1 MAENPILINKD
12 RRINESHPFI
22 CAVTL
27 SKLLTLLSFKIL
39 VVVIIT
45 MSTIS
50 ALAWGVVLKEKAS
63 GVGGVH
69 RHMIIEF
76 IYHAR
81 ELRLLHDVRSF
92 GDADYLAFLVSSRVE
107 KCEEVIAYMGEHE
120 NPAVEYGWDEV
131 VTSFRNYMSSTE
143 AAFAESTNENKQW
156 VSHDASEDLE
166 SDLVELEKR
175 IAEVLVRQEASIR
188 NMKWISVIGS
198 LLTLAGLVAFYL
210 RTIKET
216 IRRLS
221 TPIILLSRSA
231 DRAVRGEKSIRLKNT
246 EVIELQSLGESLRKF
261 SSGMHDLVAARTT
274 ELTQSNQALEEQ
286 MKRAEAYARQAKE
299 AEEAKANFLANMSHE
314 IRTPMNGILGM
325 NTVLRETALDDVQR
339 RYLDTLSNSSET
351 LMVLINDIL
360 DFSKIE
366 AGKLEIDESPFD
378 LIEVME
384 EVGTLF
390 ALSASQKGLDVVV
403 LPDGRLSEPVLGD
416 SHRLKQILSNLVNNA
431 IKFTDRGSIEIG
443 LEVESEMDEI
453 VANIWVR
460 DTGIGIPEDVQE
472 KLFKAFSQADESTSR
487 KFGGTGLGLVIS
499 QRLVELMNGYI
510 GISSEVGVGS
520 RFWVRIPFLKADGP
534 RYSVDAKH
542 VEKLSKRRV
551 LIVSD
556 RPDLAYSLKYALNEV
571 PIECDV
577 ASDFEASKILLQE
590 ADFDGRQFTDVVF
603 DESLGLGP
611 WKACFKGLEIRS
623 LMMADPSHRKTSVD
637 VAASEVRL
645 LLSPASARRIV
656 QSILSEDN
664 AGLKQRVEGEAVPQF
679 PNAKILVVDDND
691 ANRLVA
697 EELFKRHGLQPDLA
711 SSGMEAIEA
720 TRRTVYDLIFMDC
733 MMPELD
739 GFETTGIIRSGKSGV
754 LCRDSFIVALTANAM
769 SGDRD
774 KCLNAG
780 MDDYL
785 AKPIRPRILTEKLQQ
800 VLGEGEFPVKKEKLI
815 KNSDVVDLETDLE
828 PVDISELIPAKQDAP
843 LFDLDELFSM
853 FGDDKELI
861 GSLVDQYL
869 SGLDETFEALREAIE
884 DQANIDQ
891 ARLHSHTMKG
901 SSRSFGANRLGDVA
915 DIVETACVAG
925 DWSSV
930 ETAWQDVRPMVEAT
944 KDEAHRL
951 RRDVL
956 GLSS

>member
-1 MAENPILINKD
+1 MAENPILIYED
-12 RRINESHPFI
+12 RRINEPHPFI

-50 ALAWGVVLKEKAS
+50 ALAWGVVSKEKTAGLGS
-63 GVGGVH
+63 VH
-69 RHMIIEF
+69 RQKISEF

-92 GDADYLAFLVSSRVE
+92 GDADYLAFLVKSRFE
-107 KCEEVIAYMGEHE
+107 KCEEVIGYMAEHPSAE
-120 NPAVEYGWDEV
+120 EDYGWAEV
-131 VTSFRNYMSSTE
+131 EGSFRSYMKSAD
-143 AAFAESTNENKQW
+143 AAFEDGANENKQW
-156 VSHDASEDLE
+156 VFHDTSEDLE
-166 SDLVELEKR
+166 GDLVGLEKR
-175 IAEVLVRQEASIR
+175 VAEVLVTQEASIR
-188 NMKWISVIGS
+188 NMKQISVAGS

-231 DRAVRGEKSIRLKNT
+231 DKAVRGAKSIGFKNT

-261 SSGMHDLVAARTT
+261 SSGMHELVAERTA
-274 ELTQSNQALEEQ
+274 ELTKANLALEEQ
-286 MKRAEAYARQAKE
+286 IGRAEAYARQAKE

-366 AGKLEIDESPFD
+366 AGKLEIDDSPFD

-390 ALSASQKGLDVVV
+390 ALSASQKGLDVIV
-403 LPDGRLSEPVLGD
+403 LPDGRMSEPVRGD

-431 IKFTDRGSIEIG
+431 IKFTDRGSVEIG
-443 LEVESEMDEI
+443 LEVEADVDEI

-460 DTGIGIPEDVQE
+460 DTGIGIPEEVQE

-499 QRLVELMNGYI
+499 QRLVELMDGYI

-520 RFWVRIPFLKADGP
+520 RFWVRIPFAKANGP

-556 RPDLAYSLKYALNEV
+556 RPDLAYSLKYALSEV
-571 PIECDV
+571 PIESSV

-603 DESLGLGP
+603 DETLGLGP
-611 WKACFKGLEIRS
+611 WKACFKGLEVRS
-623 LMMADPSHRKTSVD
+623 LMMADPSHRKTNVD
-637 VAASEVRL
+637 VAAPGVRL
-645 LLSPASARRIV
+645 LLSPASARRII
-656 QSILSEDN
+656 QSILSEDT

-679 PNAKILVVDDND
+679 PNAKVLVVDDND

-720 TRRTVYDLIFMDC
+720 TRKSSYDLIFMDC

-739 GFETTGIIRSGKSGV
+739 GFETTGIIRSGKTGT
-754 LCRDSFIVALTANAM
+754 LCRESFIVALTANAM

-785 AKPIRPRILTEKLQQ
+785 AKPIRPKMLTEKLQQ
-800 VLGEGEFPVKKEKLI
+800 VLGEGELPVEKEESSQMAEDI
-815 KNSDVVDLETDLE
+815 EPETDLE
-828 PVDISELIPAKQDAP
+828 PIDISELMPTEPEAA

-869 SGLDETFEALREAIE
+869 SGLDETYEALRGAIE
-884 DQANIDQ
+884 DEANIDQ

-915 DIVETACVAG
+915 DTVESACVAG
-925 DWSSV
+925 EWTSV
-930 ETAWQDVRPMVEAT
+930 ESAWQGVPAMVEAT
-944 KDEAHRL
+944 KEEANRL
-951 RRDVL
+951 RREVL
-956 GLSS
+956 GLSD